1 VLPSEEISRHFSTG
15 LLTERCFSWK
25 ISLAQEG
32 TCVSMSHAAT
42 KHWGDFS

>member
-1 VLPSEEISRHFSTG
+1 VLLWF
-15 LLTERCFSWK
+15 LWK

-42 KHWGDFS
+42 KGWGDFS